1 MAGFACGPWF
11 DLEGDSVQLDLV
23 FGEIMNHQTSGLLLI
38 EREGEVYEETNWG
51 QPRWSLFLTE
61 VLSKEEIAEL
71 ENLRHQLETKL
82 LGSFSVSEEAIWEV
96 TNE

>member
-1 MAGFACGPWF
+1 MSI
-11 DLEGDSVQLDLV
+11 LE
-23 FGEIMNHQTSGLLLI
+23 
-38 EREGEVYEETNWG
+38 
-51 QPRWSLFLTE
+51 
-61 VLSKEEIAEL
+61 KEKGKNAEL